1 MKRGGCWAAGAAPGG
16 KGEDPL
22 PAAEHEE
29 GYFVHLSKFV
39 VSEERCP
46 LIWTKHKFSG
56 QKKSVE
62 DPINFPSDP
71 DSKWFAGKH
80 ADCNSF
86 LDFTNS
92 IFQCSGFGQKSP
104 AYIVIRNTFKLLE
117 LFSSQYINKSPTVQH
132 VGEWVARQ
140 LEQVLRGP
148 VVVIAGGHGGR
159 GGHTYRIN
167 NAWVD
172 WIKPGIGTHQAP
184 QGNSYRKG
192 PECSGSPPWRAQGR
206 QRQQPP
212 RRGCWRWPCCG
223 TSPWLQPEQ
232 RTKRIKGR

>member
-71 DSKWFAGKH
+71 DSKWFVGKH

-104 AYIVIRNTFKLLE
+104 AYTIIRITFKLLE
-117 LFSSQYINKSPTVQH
+117 LFLLNILIRALPFSMLANGLPASWSKSSEALLLLSLAVMGGGEATPT
-132 VGEWVARQ
+132 G
-140 LEQVLRGP
+140 
-148 VVVIAGGHGGR
+148 
-159 GGHTYRIN
+159 
-167 NAWVD
+167 
-172 WIKPGIGTHQAP
+172 
-184 QGNSYRKG
+184 
-192 PECSGSPPWRAQGR
+192 
-206 QRQQPP
+206 
-212 RRGCWRWPCCG
+212 
-223 TSPWLQPEQ
+223 
-232 RTKRIKGR
+232 